1 MEQWSGLETCTLRSG
16 IWGKGV
22 SASTCPNCLE
32 MQVLLLK
39 ETGLFPSPAEVL
51 LHLGLTNLA
60 GESTT
65 LQTAAALQV
74 HNTIWQV
81 CKSVV

>member
-1 MEQWSGLETCTLRSG
+1 
-16 IWGKGV
+16 
-22 SASTCPNCLE
+22 

-39 ETGLFPSPAEVL
+39 ETGLFPTPAEVL
-51 LHLGLTNLA
+51 LHLGLTDLA
-60 GESTT
+60 GDAST
-65 LQTAAALQV
+65 LQTATALQV